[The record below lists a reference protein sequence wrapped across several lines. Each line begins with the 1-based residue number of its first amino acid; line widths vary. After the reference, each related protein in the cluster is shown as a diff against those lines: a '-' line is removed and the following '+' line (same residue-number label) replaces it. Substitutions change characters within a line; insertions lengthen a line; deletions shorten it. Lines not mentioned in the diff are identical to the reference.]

1 MRRDKFVIHEKSRNT
16 YNNTYN
22 LHERGPGPDGCP
34 THTGAHP
41 HTEEGENERERG
53 LERAIERERQ
63 ERDGRERE
71 EEREERTARST

>member
-34 THTGAHP
+34 THTGAHT
-41 HTEEGENERERG
+41 HTQRRERTRERGIERDIEREMEEIYGREREGERERG
-53 LERAIERERQ
+53 
-63 ERDGRERE
+63 
-71 EEREERTARST
+71 